1 MPQTTEH
8 DDPRPDGRHESGVP
22 TAVDHEDGE
31 LLGDAA
37 LADAAEFTHAVLHGL
52 RLLRHLHP
60 QDRGVHPAGDDGAE
74 LRALLAVVQ
83 NRLIPRIVG
92 LRDALLRVH
101 QEQGLGSYG
110 DLAEAVGMARSTVS
124 TKLLVLSGTDPTEHE
139 RWATGTRTPVAAA
152 ELSTEE
158 ALARVQ
164 PWLLVLATGTA
175 SPDQAFD
182 AAELLR
188 RLAATAGWLPG
199 ALPCDTGDAAID
211 LLRRVDRAGPQVRT
225 AGELRALLPGEE
237 PEDWLPAYG
246 LDPLPAALPA
256 DDRAT
261 VLVYRAGK
269 PGMTLPAAAKRGR
282 AALAAAAERYLD
294 LHRLLCT
301 KSNEMTGVLTATF
314 PSSLSQS

>member
-8 DDPRPDGRHESGVP
+8 DDPRPDGRHGSEVP
-22 TAVDHEDGE
+22 TAVGHEDRE
-31 LLGDAA
+31 LVGDAA
-37 LADAAEFTHAVLHGL
+37 LTDAAEFTHTVLHGL

-60 QDRGVHPAGDDGAE
+60 QTPGDHPAGDGAE

-83 NRLIPRIVG
+83 TRLIPRIVG

-101 QEQGLGSYG
+101 QEHGLGSYG
-110 DLAEAVGMARSTVS
+110 DLAEAVGMPRSTVS

-139 RWATGTRTPVAAA
+139 RWATGTPAPVAAA

-158 ALARVQ
+158 MLALVQ
-164 PWLLVLATGTA
+164 PWLLVLTTGAA

-188 RLAATAGWLPG
+188 RLAAKAGWRPG

-211 LLRRVDRAGPQVRT
+211 LMRRVDQDGPQVWT
-225 AGELRALLPGEE
+225 AGDLRALLPGEE
-237 PEDWLPAYG
+237 PEDWLPGYG

-256 DDRAT
+256 DDRAP

-282 AALAAAAERYLD
+282 AALAAAAERYLE
-294 LHRLLCT
+294 LHHLGPAGDHR
-301 KSNEMTGVLTATF
+301 
-314 PSSLSQS
+314 